1 MFEGVCRCKP
11 VSRSRVL
18 RRGGNW
24 NNGPR
29 AGPFASNSNNDAS
42 NTNSNTGFRCTSR
55 ENICPRS
62 LRLLGIVDKGVK
74 KDISVS
80 DLWKNCGT
88 LPAQQE
94 KQRCFSMRGRTQ
106 NQNPLVTE
114 WIVCSTASTDDS
126 TEVWLRER

>member
-42 NTNSNTGFRCTSR
+42 NTNSNTSFRCTSR
-55 ENICPRS
+55 ENTFCPRS

-74 KDISVS
+74 KTFQCLIS
-80 DLWKNCGT
+80 
-88 LPAQQE
+88 
-94 KQRCFSMRGRTQ
+94 GRTAVHYLPSKRNRGVSQ
-106 NQNPLVTE
+106 
-114 WIVCSTASTDDS
+114 
-126 TEVWLRER
+126 